1 MSYGNL
7 FILAS
12 MFFNGGDLDNGEI
25 KDGGRVKIHR
35 EAFK

>member
-7 FILAS
+7 FIPAS
-12 MFFNGGDLDNGEI
+12 MFFIGGDLDDGEI
-25 KDGGRVKIHR
+25 IDGGRVKIHG